1 MTLVF
6 GHRGAG
12 AERPENTMGSFELAL
27 QRGADV
33 LEMDVHL
40 SRDGVVV
47 VFHDESG
54 RRMAGT
60 PREVRNA
67 TFEELRRWDLGFGYR
82 NQAGERC
89 YLGAGFRVP
98 SFAEVLEA
106 FPSTPLN
113 VDIKSRFPAIERE
126 VIEVIRQHHAED
138 RVLLASFYDD
148 VLDRVRALG
157 YRGPTGL
164 SRRELQRL
172 WVTPLPVLA
181 SGLFP
186 IRGQAAQVP
195 LRHGPIRFDRASFI
209 EKCHRLQVRVDY
221 WTVNDAAAALRLAA
235 MGADGI
241 ITDDPGKIRQ
251 ALSTAMPKLLTG

>member
-12 AERPENTMGSFELAL
+12 AERPENTLGSFEVAL
-27 QRGADV
+27 LRGADV

-47 VFHDESG
+47 VFHDDSG
-54 RRMAGT
+54 RRMAGV
-60 PREVRNA
+60 PREVRDTTYA
-67 TFEELRRWDLGFGYR
+67 ELRRWDVGYGYR
-82 NQAGERC
+82 NGAGERC
-89 YLGAGFRVP
+89 HLGAGFRIP
-98 SFAEVLEA
+98 SFDEVLEA
-106 FPSTPLN
+106 FPHTPLN
-113 VDIKSRFPAIERE
+113 VDIKARFPAIERD
-126 VIEVIRQHHAED
+126 VIEVIRRHGAEE

-164 SRRELQRL
+164 SRSELQRL
-172 WVTPLPVLA
+172 WVTPTAML
-181 SGLFP
+181 SRGLIV

-195 LRHGPIRFDRASFI
+195 LRHGPIRFDRAAFI
-209 EKCHRLQVRVDY
+209 EKCHRLKIRVDY
-221 WTVNDAAAALRLAA
+221 WTVNDAPTALHLASL
-235 MGADGI
+235 GADGI

-251 ALSTAMPKLLTG
+251 ALSSTTPQLSAG